1 MIDKILGTNGVGV
14 MAALATL
21 VVALVLYRSRTAIG
35 KAMEAHV
42 SLPFRTVISSRDH
55 LTTLIGVTTNITFLG
70 TAVGALFGYTG
81 DSREA
86 YLLGGLL
93 GLLAAWFL
101 VRLSRLS
108 AELAKAE
115 ASAGHRRMAGTVRS
129 IVRDEIEAARRK
141 AAAAAGARRVSKP
154 VCCCKAYPALK
165 PGVLSRNRR
174 KFRQPIN
181 VACPAPGRWGR
192 PNSRV
197 TSRHF
202 DHGNASRTSR
212 PDCSGLDEAD

>member
-1 MIDKILGTNGVGV
+1 MIDKILGANGVGV

-21 VVALVLYRSRTAIG
+21 VVTLVLYRSHGRIG
-35 KAMEAHV
+35 KAMEKHV

-86 YLLGGLL
+86 YLLGALL
-93 GLLAAWFL
+93 GLLAAWLL

-129 IVRDEIEAARRK
+129 IVRDELEAARLK
-141 AAAAAGARRVSKP
+141 AAAVHARRSPKHH
-154 VCCCKAYPALK
+154 CCCKAQPATK
-165 PGVLSRNRR
+165 PRR
-174 KFRQPIN
+174 LNKRLATP
-181 VACPAPGRWGR
+181 RMK
-192 PNSRV
+192 
-197 TSRHF
+197 
-202 DHGNASRTSR
+202 GNN
-212 PDCSGLDEAD
+212 P

>member
-1 MIDKILGTNGVGV
+1 MIDKILATNGVGV

-21 VVALVLYRSRTAIG
+21 VAVLVLYRARTAIG
-35 KAMEAHV
+35 KAMEKHV

-93 GLLAAWFL
+93 GLLAAWLL

-115 ASAGHRRMAGTVRS
+115 ASSGHRRMAGTVRS
-129 IVRDEIEAARRK
+129 IVRDELEAARRK
-141 AAAAAGARRVSKP
+141 SAAARARKVSKP
-154 VCCCKAYPALK
+154 VCCCKAHPATK
-165 PGVLSRNRR
+165 PRR
-174 KFRQPIN
+174 LNKLPATPRMKGIN
-181 VACPAPGRWGR
+181 P
-192 PNSRV
+192 
-197 TSRHF
+197 
-202 DHGNASRTSR
+202 
-212 PDCSGLDEAD
+212 